1 MPKAKDGGMEIK
13 KMASKINISY
23 RLGRIGC
30 KIFLTLFGPTKAYF
44 TENVPAE
51 GPVCLMPNH
60 VSYLDPPV
68 AGTFLKRKVY
78 FMAKAE
84 LFKVPVLGPLIRSFG
99 AFPVTRGVADR
110 RALARAMELMRAGE
124 VVNIFPEGKRSETGE
139 ICEPNRGSFDLAL
152 KCGAVIVP
160 ALIVGTEKSLSTLNP
175 KIHKAPVKVLYGKPL
190 EPEKYKDLPKDEL
203 LSNLVK
209 DWKDTLNNLKEEV
222 KNV

>member
-1 MPKAKDGGMEIK
+1 
-13 KMASKINISY
+13 MANKINFSY
-23 RLGRIGC
+23 RLGRVCC
-30 KIFLTLFGPTKAYF
+30 KIFLTLLGPTKAYH
-44 TENVPAE
+44 TENVPDE

-84 LFKVPVLGPLIRSFG
+84 LFKIPVLGPLIRSFG

-160 ALIVGTEKSLSTLNP
+160 TLIVGTEKSLSTLNS

-190 EPEKYKDLPKDEL
+190 DTEKYKDSPKDEML
-203 LSNLVK
+203 ASLIR
-209 DWKDTLNNLKEEV
+209 DWRDTLDNLKKEV
-222 KNV
+222 L